1 MIALRKAVFRTNFLM
16 VKLIELEHLCSGTTT
31 LKSLQQYIKRLQ
43 QKKKATQKDDDS
55 VMIILIRVFYL
66 GNKDK

>member
-1 MIALRKAVFRTNFLM
+1 M

-55 VMIILIRVFYL
+55 VMIILIRVLYL